1 MGNITTYNPKKVTCS
16 LGTHIVSG
24 YADDSFITVE
34 PAGDGTSYVVGADG
48 EIARSIDPSSVYTL
62 KLSLLQASATN
73 KYLQEMY
80 GKDKSDGTGTF
91 SVTIKDIIGN
101 EEFSGATAWVSK
113 PASWARGKAQGN
125 REWEIV
131 VGEGELKSTS

>member
-1 MGNITTYNPKKVTCS
+1 MSKVTTYNPRKVTCS

-24 YADDSFITVE
+24 FADDSFISIE

-48 EIARSIDPSSVYTL
+48 EVARSIDPSKVYTV

-73 KYLQEMY
+73 AYLQNMY
-80 GKDKSDGTGTF
+80 DKDKNDGSGTF
-91 SVTIKDIIGN
+91 SVNINDILG
-101 EEFSGATAWVSK
+101 EEKFTGSVAWVSK

-131 VGEGELKSTS
+131 VGEGDFK